1 MYSASETGLVL
12 KNGSVRPSASLI
24 RASTLNRPAAS
35 GAVPYVP
42 SRLYWLARS
51 SLSGGTRFGIDA
63 AVAGFQNNETTPAR
77 NLAVYSQIRLGN
89 SGIDR

>member
-1 MYSASETGLVL
+1 M
-12 KNGSVRPSASLI
+12 KNGATRPRASLI
-24 RASTLNRPAAS
+24 RASTLNRPKAS

-63 AVAGFQNNETTPAR
+63 AVAGFQNTDTTPAR
-77 NLAVYSQIRLGN
+77 NLATSSQVRLWEWVM
-89 SGIDR
+89 S